1 MKKCA
6 FITLGCKVNQYETQ
20 ALREAIISNGY
31 EEASFSSPADLCVIN
46 TCTVTSTSDEKS
58 RQQIRKVIRNNPDA
72 TVIVTGCYA
81 ESDAEA
87 IKKIDGVEYVF
98 EKGKESMLI
107 DFVKN
112 GFVINNTSVTVSNN
126 IGEHNTK
133 KLRRN
138 ESAFDLKISKFD
150 GHTRAFLK
158 IEDGCDIFCSYCI
171 IPYVR
176 GKVVSKKIDDVIFE
190 AEQLISNGY
199 KEIVLTGIHLGAY
212 GKDTGYQLNIIDV
225 LKELQNLSGL
235 ERIRLSS
242 IEVNEITDSL
252 IDTIANSEKV
262 CPHFHLPLQSGDDYV
277 LKRMN
282 RKYNTAQYLKTLEK
296 IEEKLELPS
305 ISTDVMVGFPG
316 EKRRHFENTLRLCE
330 KAGFSRIHIFPYSP
344 REDTPAA
351 KMPDHCKPSEIKAR
365 KKELEFLAT
374 ETSLRYKNL
383 FIDRNISILVEG
395 TRDKKT
401 GKLCGYSDRYIKVL
415 FDDTDTLMNEIV
427 DVYVERVSPQ
437 FVMGKCSSHA
447 ERGNE

>member
-1 MKKCA
+1 MKTCT

-20 ALREAIISNGY
+20 ALREAIMSSGY
-31 EEASFSSPADLCVIN
+31 EEASMSTPADLCVIN

-58 RQQIRKVIRNNPDA
+58 RQQIRKVVRNNPDA

-81 ESDAEA
+81 ESDAET
-87 IKKIDGVEYVF
+87 IKKIEGVGYVF
-98 EKGKESMLI
+98 EKGRESMLI

-112 GFVINNTSVTVSNN
+112 GFAINNNSVPVSSS
-126 IGEHNTK
+126 IREPHTK

-138 ESAFDLKISKFD
+138 ESAFNLKVSKFD

-176 GKVVSKKIDDVIFE
+176 GKVISKKIDDILFE

-212 GKDTGYQLNIIDV
+212 GKEAGYQVNIIDV
-225 LKELQNLSGL
+225 LEKLQTLPGL

-252 IDTIANSEKV
+252 IDIIADSDKV
-262 CPHFHLPLQSGDDYV
+262 CPHFHLPLQSGDNYI

-282 RKYNTAQYLKTLEK
+282 RKYNATQYLNILEK
-296 IEEKLELPS
+296 IKERLDLPS

-316 EKRRHFENTLRLCE
+316 EEREHFENTLRLCE
-330 KAGFSRIHIFPYSP
+330 KAGFSRTHIFPYSP

-351 KMPDHCKPSEIKAR
+351 KMPDHCNSSEIKAR
-365 KKELEFLAT
+365 KKELESLTA
-374 ETSLRYKNL
+374 ETSLRYKKS
-383 FIDRNISILVEG
+383 FIGRNISILVEG

-415 FDDTDTLMNEIV
+415 FDGTDDLMNEIV
-427 DVYVERVSPQ
+427 DIYVERALSQ
-437 FVMGKCSSHA
+437 FVMGKCLSH
-447 ERGNE
+447 G